1 MRRIKMFKILHA
13 FLDYPFCSFE
23 FLNLDTQEHIF
34 ASFFDDPLYELLKEC
49 GVNYDHDLEG
59 KIIEKIP
66 SDLRIHTREY
76 AVIRAQQYLEGS
88 WLFPWLKKKK

>member
-1 MRRIKMFKILHA
+1 MFKILHA

-23 FLNLDTQEHIF
+23 FL
-34 ASFFDDPLYELLKEC
+34 KEC
-49 GVNYDHDLEG
+49 GVNYDHELEG

>member
-1 MRRIKMFKILHA
+1 MFKILHA

-49 GVNYDHDLEG
+49 GVNYDHELEG

-76 AVIRAQQYLEGS
+76 AVIRAQQSLEGS